1 MQNYDDLSSA
11 YSQLRAKY
19 SAYFR
24 EDFPYWALSYPLG
37 WRPRVMRLLEEITRA
52 VDAEHLETFR
62 ITQIKE
68 KFGGLRLYFQLRP
81 ASLPT
86 NDPGDD
92 LGDRTSDAPSRIIR
106 ELIDAANEDCQRT
119 CEVCGQEGTLKEDR
133 GWWHVR
139 CYPCSRD
146 KA

>member
-11 YSQLRAKY
+11 YSQLRDKY
-19 SAYFR
+19 PAYFR
-24 EDFPYWALSYPLG
+24 EGFPDWALSYPLG
-37 WRPRVMRLLEEITRA
+37 WHPRVMRLLEEITRS
-52 VDAEHLETFR
+52 VDAEYLETFR

-81 ASLPT
+81 ASHSS
-86 NDPGDD
+86 NNSDD
-92 LGDRTSDAPSRIIR
+92 LGDQPSDAPIKIIR

-119 CEVCGQEGTLKEDR
+119 CEVCGQEGTLKKDR

-146 KA
+146 RA

>member
-1 MQNYDDLSSA
+1 MHNYDDLSSA

-19 SAYFR
+19 PGYFR

-37 WRPRVMRLLEEITRA
+37 WHPRVMRLLEEITRA
-52 VDAEHLETFR
+52 VDAEHLGTLR

-68 KFGGLRLYFQLRP
+68 KFGGLRLYFQVRP
-81 ASLPT
+81 AHLPS

-92 LGDRTSDAPSRIIR
+92 PGDQTSDAPIRIIR
-106 ELIDAANEDCQRT
+106 ELIDAADEDCQRT
-119 CEVCGQEGTLKEDR
+119 CELCGREGTLKQDG
-133 GWWHVR
+133 GWWRVR